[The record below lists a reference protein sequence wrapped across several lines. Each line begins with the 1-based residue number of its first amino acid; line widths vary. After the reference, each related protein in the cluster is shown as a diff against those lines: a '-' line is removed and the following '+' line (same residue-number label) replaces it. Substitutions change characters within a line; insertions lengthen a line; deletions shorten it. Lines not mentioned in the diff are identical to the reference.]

1 MLLEMSLGGRFMFNY
16 RHIVFFL
23 ASVVLI
29 AGLPRSAVA
38 KAVLISAQGPNSS
51 KYAVGSVFPDTK
63 EFDLRS
69 GDVLT
74 ILDAKGTRTL
84 RGPFKGRINSTS
96 STKAAPISLHDV
108 LIASNEKRWRVAALR
123 QLSND
128 ATIAVTEESRKRT
141 PIENLWQLELGYQGD
156 WCFQSGDDVS
166 LARKETGL
174 GDELRVIDET
184 GIARST
190 RWRAGDASVPWP
202 GDEPPT
208 DGQSYTISTTS
219 SASSLVTVH
228 LLESSADE
236 VSEMAHF
243 FLDHNCFAQLDFL
256 GSAVE

>member
-1 MLLEMSLGGRFMFNY
+1 MLNY
-16 RHIVFFL
+16 RHIFL
-23 ASVVLI
+23 LVSSAILI
-29 AGLPRSAVA
+29 AGLTRPALA
-38 KAVLISAQGPNSS
+38 KAVLVSAQGPNAS
-51 KYAVGSVFPDTK
+51 KYVVGSVFPDTK
-63 EFDLRS
+63 EFDLRN

-74 ILDAKGTRTL
+74 ILDSKGTRTL

-128 ATIAVTEESRKRT
+128 ATTAVTEESRKRT
-141 PIENLWQLELGYQGD
+141 PIDNLWRLELGYQGD
-156 WCFQSGDDVS
+156 WCFQNGDDVN
-166 LARKETGL
+166 LARKDAGL
-174 GDELRVIDET
+174 GDELHVIDEA
-184 GIARST
+184 GMARST

-208 DGQSYTISTTS
+208 DGQAYTISTTS

-228 LLESSADE
+228 LLDNSVDE
-236 VSEMAHF
+236 VPELAHY